1 MIAEAT
7 QQIQREKQMVWGIGR
22 EDLLAFL
29 VLLLVTLGAAAY
41 FQHLFASGLENVE
54 YISSWFARP

>member
-7 QQIQREKQMVWGIGR
+7 QQIQRERQMGRGIGR

-41 FQHLFASGLENVE
+41 FQHMFVSGLENVE
-54 YISSWFARP
+54 YISTWFAKP

>member
-7 QQIQREKQMVWGIGR
+7 QQIQRERQMGWGIGR
-22 EDLLAFL
+22 EDILAFL

-41 FQHLFASGLENVE
+41 FQHLFSSGLENME
-54 YISSWFARP
+54 YINSWFARP

>member
-7 QQIQREKQMVWGIGR
+7 QQIQRERQMGWGIGR

-41 FQHLFASGLENVE
+41 FQHLFVSGLENVE
-54 YISSWFARP
+54 YISSWLARP